1 MEDGGLCASISPPSP
16 GPPLSSGLSPAS
28 LDDESSFMSDFPL
41 LIVASRDLPERQ
53 SEYYLTAWLP
63 PQHGPQE
70 RVTVSQDHASKT
82 KCLSRSVASTQSMSG
97 CCPLVVLPQWLQSP
111 CPRYS
116 FYPDGPPLFSF
127 SLLPAW
133 VPHLSRKL
141 LWHVLCHSL
150 PPRHG

>member
-1 MEDGGLCASISPPSP
+1 MLASLLCPQ

-41 LIVASRDLPERQ
+41 LIAASSDLPERQ

-70 RVTVSQDHASKT
+70 RVTVSQDRAS
-82 KCLSRSVASTQSMSG
+82 KCLSRSVASTQSASG
-97 CCPLVVLPQWLQSP
+97 CCLLAVLPQWLQSP
-111 CPRYS
+111 CPRCS
-116 FYPDGPPLFSF
+116 FYADGPPLFSF